1 MVKTRNVVGSIDQ
14 VKVILFGVEE
24 VSSTVSIAKCGKAA
38 GPDGLMIKYLKTE
51 SHLLL
56 NVLNTFN
63 Y

>member
-1 MVKTRNVVGSIDQ
+1 MVESRNGVGRASQ
-14 VKVILFGVEE
+14 SHASYSVEE

-38 GPDGLMIKYLKTE
+38 GLDGLMIKYLKTE

-56 NVLNTFN
+56 NVMNTFN

>member
-1 MVKTRNVVGSIDQ
+1 MVKSRNGVGRASQ
-14 VKVILFGVEE
+14 SHAFSVEE
-24 VSSTVSIAKCGKAA
+24 VSSTVSIAKCGKTA

-56 NVLNTFN
+56 NVMNTFN

>member
-1 MVKTRNVVGSIDQ
+1 MGRASQSHASYSVK
-14 VKVILFGVEE
+14 E
-24 VSSTVSIAKCGKAA
+24 VSSTVSIVKCGKAA

-56 NVLNTFN
+56 NVMNTFN

>member
-1 MVKTRNVVGSIDQ
+1 MGRASQ
-14 VKVILFGVEE
+14 SHASYSVEE
-24 VSSTVSIAKCGKAA
+24 VSSTVSIANGKAA

-56 NVLNTFN
+56 NVMNTFN